1 MEVQELE
8 DRLTKLENEVKQLH
22 AALSIKL
29 EDQGQLIEMLSEL
42 LQILRKRQRQ
52 EELAWD
58 RPRSFVETSNT
69 SKTKSEI
76 LLEKLWPLLKKDY
89 ETQGA

>member
-1 MEVQELE
+1 MAEQTLE
-8 DRLTKLENEVKQLH
+8 DRLAKVEREVKELH

-29 EDQGQLIEMLSEL
+29 ENQGQLIEMLGEL
-42 LQILRKRQRQ
+42 LQILRRRQRQ

-76 LLEKLWPLLKKDY
+76 LLEKLWPLLKHDY
-89 ETQGA
+89 ESQGV

>member
-1 MEVQELE
+1 METQELE
-8 DRLTKLENEVKQLH
+8 TRLAKVEREVRELH

-52 EELAWD
+52 EELEWD
-58 RPRSFVETSNT
+58 RPRSFVETSN
-69 SKTKSEI
+69 TKSEI

>member
-1 MEVQELE
+1 METQELE
-8 DRLTKLENEVKQLH
+8 RRVAELERRVAELH

-29 EDQGQLIEMLSEL
+29 EDQGQLIEMLGEL

>member
-1 MEVQELE
+1 MEVRELE
-8 DRLTKLENEVKQLH
+8 DRLTRLESEVKQLH